1 MGHLR
6 RRLIAFDLD
15 GTLVDSLRDLAD
27 SANQLV
33 TELGGQPVPEVEIG
47 SMVGEGVAGLVR
59 RALSYAGLEEVP
71 GALARFRQIYDLRL
85 LRHTR
90 PYPGIP
96 EALRLARELARLVVL
111 TNKPIGPSERIL
123 DALELRPLFDTVIGG
138 DGAFP
143 RKPEPASLLALMED
157 AAAVPSTTLLVGD
170 SAIDHETAQRAVVRC
185 CLAAYGFGYA
195 TFPAE
200 RLTGAEWIVSSASE
214 LPAVFDEFRA
224 G

>member
-33 TELGGQPVPEVEIG
+33 TELGGHPVPEMEIG
-47 SMVGEGVAGLVR
+47 RMVGEGAAVLVR
-59 RALSYAGLEEVP
+59 RALRYAGVGDVP
-71 GALARFRQIYDLRL
+71 GALPRFREIYDLRL
-85 LRHTR
+85 LRHTH

-96 EALRLARELARLVVL
+96 EALHVARDLARLAVV

-123 DALELRPLFDTVIGG
+123 DALELRSLFDTVIGG

-157 AAAVPSTTLLVGD
+157 AAAAPSTTLLVGD
-170 SAIDHETAQRAVVRC
+170 SAIDHETAQRAAVRC
-185 CLAAYGFGYA
+185 CLASYGFGYA
-195 TFPAE
+195 TFPQK

-214 LPAVFDEFRA
+214 LPAVFEEFRA